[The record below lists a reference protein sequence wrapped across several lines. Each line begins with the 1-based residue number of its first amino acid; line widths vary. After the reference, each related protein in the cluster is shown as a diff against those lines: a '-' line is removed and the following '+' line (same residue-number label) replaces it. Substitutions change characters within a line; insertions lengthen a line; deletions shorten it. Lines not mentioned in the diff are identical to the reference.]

1 MHIVIPDDYQD
12 AVRGLAC
19 FTKLAGHR
27 VTVYRDTTTD
37 LDELARRF
45 DDADAIVAIR
55 ERSRFTAALLDRL
68 PRLALISQ
76 TGKIAGHIRLD
87 DCSARGVA
95 VAEGAGSPHA
105 PAELT
110 WALVMAARRFIPQE
124 TAAMKAGQ
132 WQTTVGQALRGQTL
146 GIWSY
151 GKIGRLVAGYG
162 KAFGMRVWVWGREG
176 SLAAAR
182 ADGFEPAPS
191 RDALFAES
199 DVVSLHL
206 RLNADTRGVVSS
218 ADLGRM
224 KPTALFVNTSRAE
237 LVEPG
242 ALVAALRAGRPGHA
256 AVDVYE
262 EEPVLDVDHPLLRMA
277 NVICTPHLG
286 YVERDSYELYF
297 GAAFANILAYAQGK
311 PVNIANPEALSH
323 PRHGGA
329 SFSGD
334 A

>member
-1 MHIVIPDDYQD
+1 VNIVIPDDYQD

-19 FTKLAGHR
+19 FRRLAGHH
-27 VTVYRDTTTD
+27 VTVYRDTTAD
-37 LDELARRF
+37 LDELGRRF
-45 DDADAIVAIR
+45 ADADAIVAIR
-55 ERSRFTAALLDRL
+55 ERTRFTAALLDRL

-87 DCSARGVA
+87 DCTARGVA
-95 VAEGAGSPHA
+95 VAEGVGSPHA

-110 WALVMAARRFIPQE
+110 WALIMAARRFIPRE
-124 TAAMKAGQ
+124 TAAMKAGR
-132 WQTTVGQALRGQTL
+132 WQTTLGQVLRGQTL

-162 KAFGMRVWVWGREG
+162 RAFGMRVITWGREG

-182 ADGFEPAPS
+182 ADGFEAAPS

-206 RLNADTRGVVSS
+206 RLDDDTRGIVGA

-224 KPTALFVNTSRAE
+224 KSTALFVNTSRAE

-242 ALVAALRAGRPGHA
+242 ALVDALRAGRPGYA

-262 EEPVLDVDHPLLRMA
+262 EEPVLDVAHPLLQME

-286 YVERDSYELYF
+286 YVERESYELYF
-297 GAAFANILAYAQGK
+297 GAAFSNILAYAEGK
-311 PVNIANPEALSH
+311 PINIANPEALGR
-323 PRHGGA
+323 PRVT
-329 SFSGD
+329 S
-334 A
+334 